1 MMMKQAGLKLRD
13 WQRRWRAAVLGMCGG
28 EIDRGRKMKGGER
41 RVWWSGISWVLV
53 GCVCTATCAHVLCVC
68 VFVSPRLWEFLGFAC
83 FLKRDSTL
91 LLLILNSYCSLSLSH
106 THTHSLS
113 VLFVCLSSSL
123 LSLYPSILSHQGLL
137 SGGPI
142 CRSSSANL
150 IGDRLSLA
158 WHGDELPNPFS
169 PPARGSLCSA
179 LVQRR
184 SLTQRLQPQR
194 LQPQRRPRLRPRIQ
208 RSVCDDLRKKKKSNA
223 PNARCP
229 DGFKS
234 CSSHLMLFR
243 QT

>member
-1 MMMKQAGLKLRD
+1 MAGGGARDVRRRDRQREKDERWWKTSVMKWNKLS
-13 WQRRWRAAVLGMCGG
+13 VGGMC
-28 EIDRGRKMKGGER
+28 
-41 RVWWSGISWVLV
+41 VHCHL
-53 GCVCTATCAHVLCVC
+53 CTCFVCVC
-68 VFVSPRLWEFLGFAC
+68 VCEPSSLGVLRVCLFSQARLY
-83 FLKRDSTL
+83 S
-91 LLLILNSYCSLSLSH
+91 CSSLTAIALSLSVS
-106 THTHSLS
+106 HTHSLS

-142 CRSSSANL
+142 CRSSSGNL